1 MNFDLLKNLK
11 ITAKNAYLKELSDLS
26 SQELHNVL
34 AKVIMGKIA
43 ENWHKTQA
51 AHLQKKQAFY
61 FSAEFLMG
69 RLIQNNLLALGL
81 TGKVQDC
88 LDKFGV
94 NLNQMENIE
103 DMALGN
109 GGLGRLAAC
118 FLDSAATHKIPIS
131 GYGIRYQYGMF
142 KQRFFDGKQTE
153 SADNWCKFGDPW
165 SIRDDSEFVFV
176 EFADLIVKAVPFDI
190 PIIGYNVDT
199 VNTLRLWQSE
209 PINEFD
215 FDLFNAQKYPEA
227 AEEARR
233 ACDICKVLYPNDTT
247 KEGKKLRLR
256 QQYFFCSASLQDILK
271 KFESVCGKFYNKF
284 PKFCAIQLNDT
295 HPVISIPELIR
306 LFLQKG
312 TDFETAFSIAQKTFF
327 YTNHTVMSEALETWD
342 ATLVNEI
349 LPEIF
354 EIILK
359 INEKLRNDT
368 ARNTNSNILDNLL
381 IIQDEKIHM
390 ARLAFFVSK
399 HINGVAKIHTD
410 ILKNQI
416 FKNWNY
422 IYPAKIKNIT
432 NGITPR
438 RWLALSN
445 PELATFISSL
455 ISDNWITDLT
465 QLEKLKKFCSEPSV
479 IQKFNSIKEIK
490 KQQLCDY
497 IHKKEDEILSPYFIF
512 DIQIKRIHEYKR
524 QLLNAFSIL
533 EIYFR
538 IKDGSLNDFFP
549 TAFIFGGKAA
559 PGYKR
564 AKSIIKYINE
574 IKNLVNSDPDV
585 RDKMKV
591 IFVTNYDVSCA
602 EKIIPAADI
611 SEQISTAG
619 TEASG
624 TGNMKLM
631 LNGAVTLGTFDGAN
645 IEIVEHAGLENNYI
659 FGATVDEINIL
670 KKNYNPQEIYDKNP
684 QIRRILNTLIDGT
697 FDSGSPGNADF
708 QELFDSILKGAS
720 WHAPD
725 PYFILQDF
733 PDYIETKIKAIK
745 NYKNRLKFGQMC
757 LNNIASAGI
766 FSSDRA
772 VKEYAENIWNL

>member
-1 MNFDLLKNLK
+1 M
-11 ITAKNAYLKELSDLS
+11 
-26 SQELHNVL
+26 
-34 AKVIMGKIA
+34 
-43 ENWHKTQA
+43 
-51 AHLQKKQAFY
+51 
-61 FSAEFLMG
+61 
-69 RLIQNNLLALGL
+69 
-81 TGKVQDC
+81 
-88 LDKFGV
+88 
-94 NLNQMENIE
+94 NQMEDIE

-118 FLDSAATHKIPIS
+118 FLDSAATHKIPLN
-131 GYGIRYQYGMF
+131 GYGIRYQYGLF
-142 KQRFFDGKQTE
+142 KQNFVEGQQVE
-153 SADNWCKFGDPW
+153 SSDNWNKFGDPW
-165 SIRDDSEFVFV
+165 SIKNESDVNFVK
-176 EFADLIVKAVPFDI
+176 FADLTVKAIPYDT
-190 PIIGYNVDT
+190 PIIGYSVDK

-215 FDLFNAQKYPEA
+215 FELFNAQKYSEA

-233 ACDICKVLYPNDTT
+233 AHDICKILYPNDSTN
-247 KEGKKLRLR
+247 EGKKLRLR

-271 KFESVCGKFYNKF
+271 KFEYAHDKNYNKF
-284 PKFCAIQLNDT
+284 PEFCAIQLNDT

-312 TDFETAFSIAQKTFF
+312 LSFETAFNIAQKTFF
-327 YTNHTVMSEALETWD
+327 YTNHTVMSEALESWD
-342 ATLVNEI
+342 SALLCEI

-359 INEKLRNDT
+359 INEKLMNELSK
-368 ARNTNSNILDNLL
+368 NTNSNILNKLL
-381 IIQDEKIHM
+381 ISQDKKIHM
-390 ARLAFFVSK
+390 ARLAVYVST
-399 HINGVAKIHTD
+399 HTNGVAKIHTD
-410 ILKNQI
+410 ILKNQV
-416 FKNWNY
+416 FKNWHY
-422 IYPAKIKNIT
+422 LYPSKIKNIT

-445 PELATFISSL
+445 PELASLISSL
-455 ISDNWITDLT
+455 ISDEWITDLT
-465 QLEKLKKFCSEPSV
+465 KLEKLKKFCNEPSI

-497 IHKKEDEILSPYFIF
+497 IQKKEREILTPDFIF
-512 DIQIKRIHEYKR
+512 NVQIKRIHEYKR

-538 IKDGSLNDFFP
+538 IKDGSLKDFQP

-559 PGYKR
+559 PGYTR
-564 AKSIIKYINE
+564 AKSIIKYIHE
-574 IKNLVNSDPDV
+574 IKNLVNNDPDV
-585 RDKMKV
+585 NDKIKV
-591 IFVTNYDVSCA
+591 IFVTNYDVSYA

-645 IEIVEHAGLENNYI
+645 IEIVEQAGLENNYI
-659 FGATVDEINIL
+659 FGATVDQINIL
-670 KKNYNPQEIYDKNP
+670 KKNYNPQEIYDKNL
-684 QIRRILNTLIDGT
+684 QIRRVLNTLIDGT
-697 FDSGSPGNADF
+697 FNSGSPNNTDF

-725 PYFILQDF
+725 TYFLLQDF
-733 PDYIETKIKAIK
+733 PDYVETKIKAI
-745 NYKNRLKFGQMC
+745 NDYKNRDKFGQMC
-757 LNNIASAGI
+757 LKNIASAGV